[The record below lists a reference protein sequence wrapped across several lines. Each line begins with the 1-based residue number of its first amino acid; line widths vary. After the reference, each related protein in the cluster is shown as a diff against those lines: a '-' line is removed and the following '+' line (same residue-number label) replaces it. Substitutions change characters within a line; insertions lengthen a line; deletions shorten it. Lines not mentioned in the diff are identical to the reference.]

1 MVPAMRRIVL
11 IAWLCACGGGGGG
24 GGDDDGGDDDGVAP
38 DAEVLGEG
46 WRSTAAVL
54 GGPIQETAAVAVGD
68 TVYVIGGFNAALGV
82 SNQVLAYDTVG
93 DSWSNAPDLPAAVHH
108 ANAAV
113 VDGRIYVVGWLDG
126 FNFTARGDVWSWAP
140 GDAAWSDQ
148 HAAMPG
154 GSERGA
160 SVAGAIDG
168 AIYVAGG
175 LRGGA
180 AVADVSRYV
189 VADDAW
195 EPLDALPAARDHA
208 CGGMIAGRLIV
219 AGGRQADIGSTSPAT
234 YAFDPAAGWSSR
246 ADMITGRGGT
256 ACGVIDGRLIVVG
269 GEGNPDAESGVYP
282 QVEAYDDA
290 GDAWSS
296 LGVMPTPRHGMGAA
310 VVGGTLHVPGGA
322 DVQAFGA
329 VDTNEAFTPP

>member
-24 GGDDDGGDDDGVAP
+24 DDDGGDDDGVSP
-38 DAEVLGEG
+38 DGEVLGDG
-46 WRSTAAVL
+46 WRTTASVL
-54 GGPIQETAAVAVGD
+54 GGPIQETAAVAIGD
-68 TVYVIGGFNAALGV
+68 TVYVIGGFNASVGV
-82 SNQVLAYDTVG
+82 SDQVLAYDTVA
-93 DSWSNAPDLPAAVHH
+93 DSWSDAPALPAAVHH

-113 VDGRIYVVGWLDG
+113 VDGRIYIVGYLEG
-126 FNFTARGDVWSWAP
+126 LSFATHGEVWSWAP
-140 GDAAWSDQ
+140 GDRAWSTQ
-148 HAAMPG
+148 HAAMPEG
-154 GSERGA
+154 TERGA
-160 SVAGAIDG
+160 SVTGAIDG

-175 LRGGA
+175 LRSGT
-180 AVADVSRYV
+180 AVTNVSRYV

-195 EPLDALPAARDHA
+195 ETLAPLAAARDHA
-208 CGGMIAGRLIV
+208 CGGVIGGHLIV
-219 AGGRQADIGSTSPAT
+219 AGGRQANIGSTSPAT
-234 YAFDPAAGWSSR
+234 YAFDPATGWTSR

-256 ACGVIDGRLIVVG
+256 ACGVIDGRLVVVG
-269 GEGNPDAESGVYP
+269 GEGNPDATSGVYP

-322 DVQAFGA
+322 DQQSFGA
-329 VDTNEAFTPP
+329 VDTNESFTPP